1 MTPPR
6 ARRLARPTRPLRW
19 DRARAAAQAAFC
31 EAEMGLVPV
40 LEMNMA
46 RPYTFMYEAQA
57 CSPKGYMHVSR
68 ARCTDESDAP
78 RRSRRRG
85 ALSRAL
91 PRGSLPQVNLRMLN

>member
-1 MTPPR
+1 
-6 ARRLARPTRPLRW
+6 
-19 DRARAAAQAAFC
+19 
-31 EAEMGLVPV
+31 MGLVPV
-40 LEMNMA
+40 LEKNIA

-78 RRSRRRG
+78 RRSRGRG

-91 PRGSLPQVNLRMLN
+91 GRGTLPQVNLPEPT

>member
-1 MTPPR
+1 MTPPC
-6 ARRLARPTRPLRW
+6 ARRLARPTHPLRW
-19 DRARAAAQAAFC
+19 DRARAAAQAAFY

-40 LEMNMA
+40 LDMNMA
-46 RPYTFMYEAQA
+46 RPYTFMYEARA

-68 ARCTDESDAP
+68 ARCTDAGQS

-91 PRGSLPQVNLRMLN
+91 HRGSLPQVNLRMPN

>member
-1 MTPPR
+1 
-6 ARRLARPTRPLRW
+6 
-19 DRARAAAQAAFC
+19 
-31 EAEMGLVPV
+31 MGLVPV
-40 LEMNMA
+40 LEKNIA

-91 PRGSLPQVNLRMLN
+91 PRGSSPQVNLRMPN